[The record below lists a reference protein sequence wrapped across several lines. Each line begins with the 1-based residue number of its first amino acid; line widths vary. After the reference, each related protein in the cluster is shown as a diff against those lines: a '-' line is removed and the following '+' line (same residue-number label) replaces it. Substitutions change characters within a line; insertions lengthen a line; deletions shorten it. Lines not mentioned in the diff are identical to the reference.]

1 MRKLSEIVLTA
12 LFSAPLASQAGEIDL
27 PALGVK
33 IVGMPSEIAVP
44 QVIERPAGYDASIDF
59 GAGTFLTIY
68 RQEEPVSRGSLLDA
82 EYRKSLLT
90 SVDAAND
97 VRSEGKLVS
106 VSGHDAWMIIDA
118 HVPQLLQ
125 IHTCALYV
133 VVDDHVYQMF
143 ISALAKRDRFK
154 ELVNDLVARVTFEPL
169 RRPDAHATATPSNSD
184 EMPRFVSGRF
194 VSLYPAPS
202 KRRGEQGAVDVEFSI
217 NGHGNVRDLKQI
229 YAAHQG
235 LAQEIPEYL
244 AHGVFRVPPDW
255 EQMGF
260 DKRRFVMEFQFWV
273 KSPGTTCPR
282 TAGSPHVPGATVVSI
297 CSNALSSR

>member
-1 MRKLSEIVLTA
+1 M
-12 LFSAPLASQAGEIDL
+12 
-27 PALGVK
+27 
-33 IVGMPSEIAVP
+33 GMPSEIAVP
-44 QVIERPAGYDASIDF
+44 QVIERPAGYDASINF
-59 GAGTFLTIY
+59 GAGAFLTIY

-106 VSGHDAWMIIDA
+106 ISGHDAWMIIDA

-125 IHTCALYV
+125 IHTA
-133 VVDDHVYQMF
+133 
-143 ISALAKRDRFK
+143 A
-154 ELVNDLVARVTFEPL
+154 
-169 RRPDAHATATPSNSD
+169 PSNSD

-202 KRRGEQGAVDVEFSI
+202 RRRGEQGAVDVEFSI

-244 AHGVFRVPPDW
+244 AHGVFRVPPNW

-282 TAGSPHVPGATVVSI
+282 TAGSPHVPGAMVVSI
-297 CSNALSSR
+297 CNALPSR